1 MIKTATLPTLTVRNL
16 RVRTCHVP
24 LDPPVQTASGNVPIA
39 PLVLIDLETE
49 EGITGSTYLFTY
61 TPVALKPTADLV
73 RGMEALVKGQPVAP
87 ATMFDQL
94 SKRFRLLGTEGLVL
108 MAIAGIDMA
117 AWDALARA
125 AGLPLARL
133 LGGTMAPLP
142 AYASMRSMKPDDLR
156 REAEGL
162 MPLGFEA
169 FKFKIGWPDLAQDIA
184 AIKAMRDAV
193 GPQARL
199 MVDFNQSLSVAEAK
213 RRLAAFESLDLDWV
227 EEPLP
232 MSDLDGQVE
241 LRRFSRIALQ
251 AGENWWG
258 PQDAQRSLA
267 AGATD
272 LVMPDLMKIGGVT
285 GWLRTA
291 ALAEAANV
299 PLSSHIFPEV
309 SAHLLAVTPTA
320 HRLEYL
326 DLASPVLAEPLRI
339 ENGRAVAS
347 TEPGSGIAWREDA
360 VARLAV

>member
-1 MIKTATLPTLTVRNL
+1 MA
-16 RVRTCHVP
+16 
-24 LDPPVQTASGNVPIA
+24 
-39 PLVLIDLETE
+39 
-49 EGITGSTYLFTY
+49 ITGI
-61 TPVALKPTADLV
+61 
-73 RGMEALVKGQPVAP
+73 E
-87 ATMFDQL
+87 
-94 SKRFRLLGTEGLVL
+94 
-108 MAIAGIDMA
+108 MA

-133 LGGTMAPLP
+133 LGGTMAPIP
-142 AYASMRSMKPDDLR
+142 AYARMRSMRPDDLR

-241 LRRFSRIALQ
+241 LQRFSRIALQ

-267 AGATD
+267 AGAT
-272 LVMPDLMKIGGVT
+272 
-285 GWLRTA
+285 
-291 ALAEAANV
+291 
-299 PLSSHIFPEV
+299 LSSHIVPEV

-347 TEPGSGIAWREDA
+347 TEPGSGISWRENA